1 MSDRMRDYKNRGRD
15 ATEARNRR
23 RENTV
28 ELRRNKKTEQLMK
41 RRNVVEEEASKA
53 VLGQSQLQ
61 NVPASPASGLPVTD
75 ADIPMIAQNI
85 CSPDPSV
92 QFDMTQKARCV
103 FLSCLFWRRKARL
116 PFPPA
121 RYRFSPPLCSFI
133 AFPPPLPHLRR
144 KLLSKSKN
152 PPLDAVIRAGL
163 VPKFVEFLQRFE
175 YPELQFEAAWAL
187 TNIASGESEQTQHVA
202 FAGAV
207 PHLVKLLASSNP
219 ELQDQAVWAIGNI
232 AGDGP
237 QLRDLVLSMG
247 ILQPLLAI
255 LHSDCKLSLRRNAT
269 WVLSNLCR
277 NKNPQPDFAVVG
289 QALGT
294 LAMLLHDAD
303 QETMTDALWA
313 LSYLTDGENYKIQ
326 AVIDSGVVRR
336 LVELMSHS
344 STTVQMPVLRTLGN
358 IVTGSDAQTQTV
370 LDCAALSFI
379 GPLLCSTREN
389 VRKEACW
396 AVSNITAGT
405 QDQVQAVINANLIPP
420 LINCL
425 ANAEFRTKREAA
437 WAISNLTTSGR
448 LEQIAYLVQ
457 QGAIP
462 PLVAL
467 LDVQDIKVL
476 QVVLD
481 ALANILNMGAQA
493 DGDNNVCADY
503 IEEAGGIEAIEELQ
517 THENEEIYE
526 KSLSIIEQYFQ
537 DEEDVGGSGMAPSA
551 EGNQYAFG
559 AGSMATSAAVGF
571 SF

>member
-1 MSDRMRDYKNRGRD
+1 M
-15 ATEARNRR
+15 
-23 RENTV
+23 
-28 ELRRNKKTEQLMK
+28 
-41 RRNVVEEEASKA
+41 
-53 VLGQSQLQ
+53 
-61 NVPASPASGLPVTD
+61 PV
-75 ADIPMIAQNI
+75 
-85 CSPDPSV
+85 
-92 QFDMTQKARCV
+92 
-103 FLSCLFWRRKARL
+103 
-116 PFPPA
+116 
-121 RYRFSPPLCSFI
+121 
-133 AFPPPLPHLRR
+133 
-144 KLLSKSKN
+144 
-152 PPLDAVIRAGL
+152 
-163 VPKFVEFLQRFE
+163 FVEFLQRHE

-255 LHSDCKLSLRRNAT
+255 LHSECKLSLKRNAT

-277 NKNPQPDFAVVG
+277 NKNPQPDFAVVS

-294 LAMLLHDAD
+294 LAMLVHDDD

-358 IVTGSDAQTQTV
+358 IVTGSDEQTQTV
-370 LDCAALSFI
+370 IDCAALAYL

-389 VRKEACW
+389 VRKEASW
-396 AVSNITAGT
+396 ALSNVTAGT
-405 QDQVQAVINANLIPP
+405 QDQIQAVINANLIPP
-420 LINCL
+420 LLNCL

-437 WAISNLTTSGR
+437 WAVSNLTTGGR

-462 PLVAL
+462 PLVGL
-467 LDVQDIKVL
+467 LDVQDVKVL

-481 ALANILNMGAQA
+481 ALQNILNMGAQA

-517 THENEEIYE
+517 THENEDIYE

-537 DEEDVGGSGMAPSA
+537 DEEDVGTDSVAPAADGSA
-551 EGNQYAFG
+551 YAFG
-559 AGSMATSAAVGF
+559 AGSMASSAAVGF